1 MDNLRVGLGYDLH
14 RLEFGRPLVLA
25 NVPIPHNKGPVGHSD
40 ADVVIHA
47 LIDAIT
53 GAAGMP
59 DVGEL
64 FPNTDPEIKDINS
77 ARLIEKVIQ
86 HLNASPWR
94 IVNVDIVVMAQQP
107 RLSPHKLLMRARL
120 SELLTVPMDRINI
133 KAKTNEH
140 VDAVGQE
147 LAIACHC
154 VVLLARKS

>member
-1 MDNLRVGLGYDLH
+1 MDNCRVGIGYDLH
-14 RLEFGRPLVLA
+14 RMEAGCPLVLA
-25 NVPIPHNKGPVGHSD
+25 NVTIPHNRGPMGHSD

-64 FPNTDPEIKDINS
+64 FPNSDPALKGINS
-77 ARLIEKVIQ
+77 ARLIEKVVG
-86 HLNASPWR
+86 HLQASPWR
-94 IVNVDIVVMAQQP
+94 IVNADIVVIIQQP
-107 RLSPHKLLMRARL
+107 RLSPHKLLMRSRL
-120 SELLTVPMDRINI
+120 SELLQIPIDRINI

-147 LAIACHC
+147 LAVACHC
-154 VVLLARKS
+154 VVLLALKS

>member
-1 MDNLRVGLGYDLH
+1 MDDCRVGLGYDLH
-14 RLEFGRPLVLA
+14 RLEAGRPLVLA
-25 NVPIPHNKGPVGHSD
+25 NVTVPHTVGLVGHSD
-40 ADVVIHA
+40 ADVVVHA

-64 FPNTDPEIKDINS
+64 FPNTDPAYRNINS
-77 ARLIEKVIQ
+77 AALLEKVVAA
-86 HLNASPWR
+86 LADCPWK
-94 IVNVDIVVMAQQP
+94 IVNVDVVIMAQQP
-107 RLSPHKLLMRARL
+107 RLSPFKLQMRSRL
-120 SELLTVPMDRINI
+120 AALLAVDVARINL

-154 VVLLARKS
+154 VVLLTRKI